1 MSSKRRAKDYPIR
14 RARCLDSRFTVTAAG
29 TTFSGASCT
38 TVGSKRGPICRTQL
52 RLLQRHP
59 KPQRSSRS
67 QMVVLQERDAV
78 AGSRF
83 KITEGSLAMR
93 SLPEVANRAMRGRGD
108 GGAKCS
114 ILLRPKA
121 RGKRALEDS

>member
-1 MSSKRRAKDYPIR
+1 
-14 RARCLDSRFTVTAAG
+14 
-29 TTFSGASCT
+29 
-38 TVGSKRGPICRTQL
+38 
-52 RLLQRHP
+52 
-59 KPQRSSRS
+59 
-67 QMVVLQERDAV
+67 MVVLQERDAV